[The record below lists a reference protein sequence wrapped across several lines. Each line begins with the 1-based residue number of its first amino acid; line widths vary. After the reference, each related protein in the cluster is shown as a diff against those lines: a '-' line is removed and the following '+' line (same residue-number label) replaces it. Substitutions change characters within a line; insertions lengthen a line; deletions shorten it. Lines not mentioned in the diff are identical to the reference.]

1 METLA
6 LVLIAFGGTLIQAG
20 VGFGFA
26 LVFVPIA
33 ALVVPPREAVA
44 VSLLLGTVLASGMY
58 LEHPARTSGR
68 AIAPLVVGAVAGTP
82 IGLVAL
88 LRADETVL
96 RFLVASTVLASAL
109 VTLATGHS
117 RPHAARPE
125 PLLRQG
131 LAGLLGG
138 IIRGAVSMGGP
149 PIVIYQHWIGGSAER
164 IRNALTAYFFW
175 LGIPATL
182 IALPTGVFTRDV
194 VRTVAF
200 ALPALVA
207 GMAVGRYVRP
217 RLPEAWFGAISML
230 VLAATAA
237 VAAWGAAASLLG

>member
-44 VSLLLGTVLASGMY
+44 VSLLLGTLLASGMY

-68 AIAPLVVGAVAGTP
+68 AIAPLVIGAVAGTP
-82 IGLVAL
+82 LGLLAL

-96 RFLVASTVLASAL
+96 RFLVASKVLASAL
-109 VTLATGHS
+109 VTLATGNS
-117 RPHAARPE
+117 QAHAARSE
-125 PLLRQG
+125 SLLRQSI
-131 LAGLLGG
+131 AGLLGG
-138 IIRGAVSMGGP
+138 AIRGAVSMGGP
-149 PIVIYQHWIGGSAER
+149 PVVIYQHWVGGSAER

-182 IALPTGVFTRDV
+182 IALPTGLFTRDV
-194 VRTVAF
+194 LRSVAF
-200 ALPALVA
+200 ALPALAA

-217 RLPEAWFGAISML
+217 RLPEAWFGPISML
-230 VLAATAA
+230 VLAVTAA
-237 VAAWGAAASLLG
+237 IAAWGAGAALLA